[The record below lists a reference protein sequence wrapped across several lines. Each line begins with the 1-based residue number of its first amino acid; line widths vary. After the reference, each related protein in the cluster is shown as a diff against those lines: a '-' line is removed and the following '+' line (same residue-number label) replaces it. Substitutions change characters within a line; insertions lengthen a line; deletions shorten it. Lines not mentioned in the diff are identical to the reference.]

1 MNPTIP
7 NESEL
12 SNADIPPLMT
22 VFEVARVLR
31 ISTRSVWRLVTSS
44 KLVEPIRIG
53 GSIRWRRAD
62 LHDWIAR
69 QLTLQYND
77 VHRDLRATAPP
88 WQTMLRVGCVC
99 GGSDSDHRSERVLQG
114 TEGQPVAVQRRP
126 SIARRSDRYP
136 STKDSRTGPA
146 GA

>member
-1 MNPTIP
+1 MSPTIP

-62 LHDWIAR
+62 LQDWIAR
-69 QLTLQYND
+69 GC
-77 VHRDLRATAPP
+77 PP
-88 WQTMLRVGCVC
+88 
-99 GGSDSDHRSERVLQG
+99 
-114 TEGQPVAVQRRP
+114 
-126 SIARRSDRYP
+126 IP
-136 STKDSRTGPA
+136 STSPKNLSQIQMIDLDDHGTIQEGDSISSSDQPNEG
-146 GA
+146 G